1 MPPRRRHYERF
12 NTLCT
17 GRLYRCSNEPLVR
30 TENLAGVARDG
41 RDLLGAQFLRECG
54 HGALAVGDQR
64 DLIVDVRV
72 LHCNN
77 ACQFGA
83 IATLPRSP
91 MTTCAI
97 LRINLLALNKGGV
110 AGRSGG

>member
-12 NTLCT
+12 NSTRT
-17 GRLYRCSNEPLVR
+17 GRLYRSSNEPLVLS
-30 TENLAGVARDG
+30 ENLAGVAGDG
-41 RDLLGAQFLRECG
+41 SDLLSTQLLRECG

-77 ACQFGA
+77 ARQFGA
-83 IATLPRSP
+83 IATLTRSP
-91 MTTCAI
+91 VATCAI
-97 LRINLLALNKGGV
+97 LRINLLALNEGGI
-110 AGRSGG
+110 ACGSGG